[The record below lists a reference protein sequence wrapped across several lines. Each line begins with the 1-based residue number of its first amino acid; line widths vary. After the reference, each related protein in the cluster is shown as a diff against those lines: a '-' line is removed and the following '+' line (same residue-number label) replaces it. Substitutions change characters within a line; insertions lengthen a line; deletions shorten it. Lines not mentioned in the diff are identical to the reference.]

1 MAERDRVENR
11 IYQIGEVADR
21 VGLSLRTLRHWDE
34 VGLVRPSGRSTGGF
48 RLYTDSDVELLMLA
62 KAMKPLDFSLDEMRE
77 LLGLRVVL
85 SEPGV
90 GADVRDAA
98 AERLAM
104 FTAVADER
112 CARLAE
118 QLAGARSLADALRAE
133 WGTTPADRPADDRD
147 LTPDA

>member
-1 MAERDRVENR
+1 MAEREGVDNR
-11 IYQIGEVADR
+11 IYQIGEVADL
-21 VGLSLRTLRHWDE
+21 VHLSLRTLRHWDE

-48 RLYTDSDVELLMLA
+48 RLYTDRDVELLLLA
-62 KAMKPLDFSLDEMRE
+62 KSMKPLDFSLDEMSE

-85 SEPGV
+85 SDPS
-90 GADVRDAA
+90 ASDAERASA

-118 QLAGARSLADALRAE
+118 QLDGARVLAGALRTE
-133 WGTTPADRPADDRD
+133 WGAPPADPPAGADD
-147 LTPDA
+147 TAPGT